1 MFSRLPRYSKHPFS
15 HTIPPFL
22 LTCKQIRSE
31 ATALI
36 YTNATFD
43 ITRVSDVSCITC
55 CIEVESCTTLQI
67 GWVHSSLVAGYVNA
81 NRGRPVVP
89 NLKRVEVMW
98 ARMRGS
104 ESIRVALRVWFN
116 KEDLVVEFKDSRGML
131 MNW

>member
-1 MFSRLPRYSKHPFS
+1 M
-15 HTIPPFL
+15 
-22 LTCKQIRSE
+22 
-31 ATALI
+31 
-36 YTNATFD
+36 
-43 ITRVSDVSCITC
+43 
-55 CIEVESCTTLQI
+55 
-67 GWVHSSLVAGYVNA
+67 
-81 NRGRPVVP
+81 P